1 MSYKKIDFTNVFP
14 GLLLQT
20 IYLTR
25 SHKQITTGDLKRKRI
40 VHHRKE
46 IFNVEHTTFNMS
58 TVFNASR
65 LFLLS
70 LSITLHYVSNAAG
83 LRATALHE
91 KEDIVNQ
98 EHHAL
103 HHDLD
108 AISNQEIDMLRL
120 TDDDD
125 LEFFKSEIEHGYL
138 SRNDFDKAM
147 LASQFAD
154 DDGVEMEA
162 DDQYRDR
169 ATGGFIHN
177 HTSEVEDL

>member
-1 MSYKKIDFTNVFP
+1 
-14 GLLLQT
+14 
-20 IYLTR
+20 
-25 SHKQITTGDLKRKRI
+25 

-46 IFNVEHTTFNMS
+46 IFNVEHPTFNMS

-70 LSITLHYVSNAAG
+70 LSISSHYVTNAAG
-83 LRATALHE
+83 LRATAIQE

-103 HHDLD
+103 HNDLD
-108 AISNQEIDMLRL
+108 AISDQEIDILRL

-154 DDGVEMEA
+154 DDGIEMED

-177 HTSEVEDL
+177 HTFEVEDL